1 MDRVDARYRVF
12 KEKLKKLGYI
22 KDQANLVKQVMEVVA
37 DFGMMS
43 DAGNKKVARAV
54 SQSKTERDLR
64 AKLDKISTM
73 AGGKY
78 SEASDEDVID
88 RAIMAM
94 SSKASGIQLRPDAN
108 MFMQLKGFEDLKKD
122 AEVRTDDMKKTKI
135 KWKDAVM
142 VYKALDGLKPQD
154 KSKYVRL
161 LQKDQRT
168 FKKTFKQILDIIKRG

>member
-22 KDQANLVKQVMEVVA
+22 KDQALKVRQMMEVVA

-54 SQSKTERDLR
+54 SQSKTEKDLR

-78 SEASDEDVID
+78 SEASDDDIID

-108 MFMQLKGFEDLKKD
+108 MYMQLKGFGDLKRD

-135 KWKDAVM
+135 KWKEAVK
-142 VYKALDGLKPQD
+142 VYHALDGLKPQER
-154 KSKYVRL
+154 SKYVRL

-168 FKKTFKQILDIIKRG
+168 FKKTFNFILKQSRG

>member
-22 KDQANLVKQVMEVVA
+22 KDQALKVRQMMEVVA

-54 SQSKTERDLR
+54 SQSKTEKDLR

-78 SEASDEDVID
+78 SEASDDDIID
-88 RAIMAM
+88 RALMAM

-108 MFMQLKGFEDLKKD
+108 MYMQLKGFEDLKKD
-122 AEVRTDDMKKTKI
+122 AEIRTDDMKKTKI
-135 KWKDAVM
+135 KWKEAVK
-142 VYKALDGLKPQD
+142 VYHALDSLKPQER
-154 KSKYVRL
+154 SKYVRL

-168 FKKTFKQILDIIKRG
+168 FKKTFNFILKQWRG

>member
-1 MDRVDARYRVF
+1 MDRIDARYKVF
-12 KEKLKKLGYI
+12 KEKLRKLGYI
-22 KDQANLVKQVMEVVA
+22 KDQATAVKQVMEVVA

-78 SEASDEDVID
+78 AEAGDEDVID

-94 SSKASGIQLRPDAN
+94 SSKAKGIQLRPDAN

-135 KWKDAVM
+135 KWKDAVL
-142 VYKALDGLKPQD
+142 VYQALDSLKPQER
-154 KSKYVRL
+154 SKYVRL

-168 FKKTFKQILDIIKRG
+168 FKKTFSQILKVIKRG

>member
-22 KDQANLVKQVMEVVA
+22 KDQALKVRQMMEVVA

-54 SQSKTERDLR
+54 SQSKTEKDLR

-78 SEASDEDVID
+78 SEASDDDIID

-108 MFMQLKGFEDLKKD
+108 MYMQLKGFEDLKRD

-135 KWKDAVM
+135 KWKEAVK
-142 VYKALDGLKPQD
+142 VYHALDGLKPQER
-154 KSKYVRL
+154 SKYVRL

-168 FKKTFKQILDIIKRG
+168 FKKTFNFILKQSRG